1 MKDNVEVVKKN
12 EARDEKAV
20 EFVPF
25 GASSAIRLTAAMVRN
40 FIAVP
45 TKSGALPN
53 ERDCIRFIMLCR
65 GKRANPFEGDCFL
78 IGYDTQNGPSFSM
91 VCGMELFLKRA
102 EKSEDYDGGESGVI
116 IKNDSGITERQGS
129 LVLDGESL
137 VGGWA
142 KVYRKNHSKPEY
154 KSVAFKTYNTGRSR
168 WEKDPGGMIEK
179 VAKSQALRAAYPTAL
194 GGLYTQEEME
204 RVTQAGDGNFVAR
217 EPVAM
222 PKLLDEPA
230 AVDQAAK
237 PAPADTPASADG
249 NKPSAP
255 ARDGLLAE
263 AKRLAGVAPKG
274 ALKRALASVGL
285 ATADDL
291 NSATEAQLADFAAVI
306 TEN

>member
-1 MKDNVEVVKKN
+1 
-12 EARDEKAV
+12 
-20 EFVPF
+20 
-25 GASSAIRLTAAMVRN
+25 MVRN

-204 RVTQAGDGNFVAR
+204 RVTQAGDGNFVVR